1 MVCYLLA
8 SEHRSLLAMQ
18 IRTLHILEFF
28 GANVTCEE
36 FGRRDRQTT
45 QQVGQVVL
53 VAEAELPWC
62 LVENDGNI
70 QVHDASFYKADTLP
84 VAAAEWKLRSVVA
97 QNKNDPLKRDRQQY
111 FVSPTGGRGGQKL

>member
-53 VAEAELPWC
+53 VAEAELP
-62 LVENDGNI
+62 
-70 QVHDASFYKADTLP
+70 
-84 VAAAEWKLRSVVA
+84 
-97 QNKNDPLKRDRQQY
+97 
-111 FVSPTGGRGGQKL
+111 